1 MLTKFDHNV
10 FNDSVSSFMLNEN
23 VRGRFARVD
32 KSLSHI
38 LSQHKYPEKVSRLIG
53 EAILLTVMI
62 GQAIKLK
69 WKLSVQIRGSG
80 SIKLIA
86 VDYFSPNDEFSSA
99 NIRAY
104 GKFDF
109 EFSGK

>member
-1 MLTKFDHNV
+1 MLTKFDHD
-10 FNDSVSSFMLNEN
+10 FYNDSVASFMLNEN

-38 LSQHKYPEKVSRLIG
+38 LSQHKYPEKVSKLIA

-69 WKLSVQIRGSG
+69 WKLSVQIRG
-80 SIKLIA
+80 
-86 VDYFSPNDEFSSA
+86 
-99 NIRAY
+99 
-104 GKFDF
+104 
-109 EFSGK
+109 